1 MKRIEAIIKSAKLED
16 VKSRLFRVGIPG
28 MTVSEVRWLGQP
40 SDKHEV
46 RLGSTFSVDFV
57 PKVRIQ
63 IVVDDEIVH
72 AIVEALLASVGA
84 EGLGDDKIF
93 ISPITSVIRI
103 RTGEYSREAIEDC
116 EVRVPPC

>member
-1 MKRIEAIIKSAKLED
+1 MKRIEAIIKSVKLED

-40 SDKHEV
+40 SDKRKV
-46 RLGSTFSVDFV
+46 RLGSALAVDFV

-63 IVVDDEIVH
+63 IVVDDELVH
-72 AIVEALLASVGA
+72 TIVEELLASVGTQDPS
-84 EGLGDDKIF
+84 DDKVL